1 MTESNSFVHLHVHSE
16 FSLLKASSRISDLV
30 QSAVEFGQPALAITD
45 LGNMF
50 AAVDFFN
57 VCQKKGVKPLMAIE
71 LIVTDGSRHVKK
83 IPDVQENHSL
93 LLYAKNYSGYESL
106 MKLTS
111 IAWTEGYHFLP
122 RVDEETLKDHAHDLI
137 CIIAQK
143 KGKPAALLSKGEKE
157 LALEYIQ
164 AKKQQFGEQ
173 NIYLEIVNHQLA
185 ADIELNAQ
193 FKELSELSG
202 VPLVATN
209 DSYYTNKEDSESHE
223 ILMAINEKM
232 TISDPRRPRFVNR
245 EFYFKDTASM
255 YALFEDFPE
264 ACENTLKIAND
275 CNVELQFGN
284 LFLPRFPIPENFDE
298 DSFLK
303 FQCEEALK
311 TRYDSITDEIN
322 ERLTFELSVIKKMG
336 YSAYFLIVAD
346 FIQAARDRGIP
357 VGPGRGSAAGSMV
370 SYLLGITNLDP
381 LRYGLFFERF
391 LNPDRISMPDIDI
404 DFCFRRREEV
414 IDYVKEKYGA
424 EKVAQIITYGKL
436 KSKAVLKD
444 VARVM
449 EISFDEANEISKAV
463 PADAK
468 NLQAAIEES
477 LEMQRWQDQYP
488 KLFDVAIKLEGLARH
503 TGIHAAGVVI
513 APEEVSDFVPL
524 AGFGNNI
531 STQYDGSV
539 LESQGLLKMDFL
551 GLSTLTVIEDALRYV
566 EQNRSI
572 KLDIDTIPLD
582 DSKVFEILSNA
593 QTAGLFQV
601 DSDLFKSILV
611 EMRPNRFEDIIAL
624 VALGRPGPLGMG
636 MDKVY
641 CESSHDPE
649 KISYP
654 HAKLEEL
661 LRETY
666 GVLLYQE
673 QVMNTA
679 VILAGYTM
687 AEADDLRKVMGK
699 KIVEK
704 MPLHR
709 EKFVEGAANLH
720 DIEEATSNEIFNL
733 MATFAQYGFNKSH
746 SAAYGL
752 ICYQTAF
759 LKAHYTQEFM
769 AAALTDKYDSQ
780 EQVCYLIE
788 DCQRMDIPIIGPDI
802 NLSRFEFTVDQ
813 DKILFGL
820 GAIKEVGSKAIETI
834 LKARQDSPFESLRD
848 FCYRVDLFTVNK
860 KVIENLIKVGAF
872 DGLAGERSQKLEVV
886 DGFIKEGQQYQK
898 NKKSGQRFLFEI
910 KGENQNLDDGF
921 PNSVK
926 DSRVEQLAWEKE
938 LTGIYF
944 SGHPLDE
951 YRFVIE
957 KAANTRCKELR
968 NLADNTPVIT
978 GGMISNFRRRVNKKG
993 EDWITFKISDFS
1005 GSVDC
1010 VVFARQFKKVTF
1022 KVINDNVVF
1031 ISGNKKL
1038 QSFNGEPQIIVEDM
1052 ELIDYVHESARWKLN
1067 VSLVLTEQNSQLD
1080 RLGELKGILQAHA
1093 GNEDLNLMYRCQG
1106 YNVRMSLPVNMRI
1119 NPHLKLL
1126 KKLDS
1131 LFGTESLHLKL
1142 NPPLSKG
1149 WGNGSS

>member
-1 MTESNSFVHLHVHSE
+1 MTAQRNFAHLHVHSE
-16 FSLLKASSRISDLV
+16 YSLLKASSRIKDLV
-30 QSAVEFGQPALAITD
+30 SLAVEFKQPALAITD

-50 AAVDFFN
+50 AAVDFFSA
-57 VCQKKGVKPLMAIE
+57 CKKAGIKPIMALE
-71 LIVTDGSRHVKK
+71 LIVTTGSRHVKK
-83 IPDVQENHSL
+83 IPDMQENHSL

-111 IAWTEGYHFLP
+111 LAWTEGFHFLP
-122 RVDEETLKDHAHDLI
+122 RVDEQALEEYAHDLI
-137 CIIAQK
+137 CVIAQK
-143 KGKPAALLSKGEKE
+143 KGILNSLLSKGKQDQ
-157 LALEYIQ
+157 AVTYIQ
-164 AKKQQFGEQ
+164 EKKKLFGEA
-173 NIYLEIVNHQLA
+173 NLYLEIVNHKLPE
-185 ADIELNAQ
+185 DIELNKQ
-193 FKELSELSG
+193 FKKLSELTG
-202 VPLVATN
+202 VPLLASN
-209 DSYYTNKEDSESHE
+209 DSYYTNKEDAESHE

-245 EFYFKDTASM
+245 EFYFKDTESM
-255 YALFEDFPE
+255 YELFKDYPE
-264 ACENTLKIAND
+264 ACENSMKIVEA
-275 CNVELQFGN
+275 CEVELQFGK
-284 LFLPRFPIPENFDE
+284 LYLPRFPIPDDFDE
-298 DSFLK
+298 DSYLRYR
-303 FQCEEALK
+303 CIEALK
-311 TRYDSITDEIN
+311 IRYDEIN
-322 ERLTFELSVIKKMG
+322 DEIHERLDFELAVIKNMG

-381 LRYGLFFERF
+381 LKYGLFFERF

-414 IDYVKEKYGA
+414 IEYVKEKYGA

-463 PADAK
+463 PVDAK
-468 NLQAAIEES
+468 NLQAALEES
-477 LEMQRWQDQYP
+477 IEMQRWQDQYP
-488 KLFDVAIKLEGLARH
+488 QLFDVAVKLEGLARH

-513 APEEVSDFVPL
+513 APDEVSDFVPL
-524 AGFGNNI
+524 AGFGSNV

-551 GLSTLTVIEDALRYV
+551 GLSTLTVIEDALGHI
-566 EQNRSI
+566 ESNRSI
-572 KLDIDTIPLD
+572 RLDIDTIPLD
-582 DSKVFEILSNA
+582 DAKVFEILA
-593 QTAGLFQV
+593 KAHTPGLFQV

-611 EMRPNRFEDIIAL
+611 EMRPKRFEDIIAL

-641 CESSHDPE
+641 CESSHDPA

-654 HAKLEEL
+654 HQKLEEL
-661 LRETY
+661 LKETY
-666 GVLLYQE
+666 GVLIYQE

-699 KIVEK
+699 KIVDK

-709 EKFVEGAANLH
+709 DKFVEGARSLH
-720 DIEEATSNEIFNL
+720 SIEENDANEVFNL

-759 LKAHYTQEFM
+759 LKAHYPQEFM

-788 DCQRMDIPIIGPDI
+788 DCHRMDIPIQAPDVNI
-802 NLSRFEFTVDQ
+802 SKFEFAVDG

-820 GAIKEVGSKAIETI
+820 GAIKEVGAKAIETI
-834 LKARQDSPFESLRD
+834 VSARKEKSFESLRD

-872 DGLAGERSQKLEVV
+872 DALPGERSQKLAVL
-886 DGFIKEGQQYQK
+886 DGFIREGQEYQK
-898 NKKSGQRFLFEI
+898 NKKSGQRFLFEA
-910 KGENQNLDDGF
+910 KGEKQSREDGF
-921 PNSVK
+921 SESKN

-938 LTGIYF
+938 FTGIYF

-951 YRFVIE
+951 YRVALE
-957 KAANTRCKELR
+957 KAVNSRCKDLSI
-968 NLADNTPVIT
+968 LVDGTPVIS
-978 GGMISNFRRRVNKKG
+978 GGMISNFRRRLNKKG

-1010 VVFARQFKKVTF
+1010 VIFARQFKKVTF
-1022 KVINDNVVF
+1022 KVFDDQVVF
-1031 ISGNKKL
+1031 ISGTKKL
-1038 QSFNGEPQIIVEDM
+1038 QSFNNEPQIIVEDM
-1052 ELIDYVHESARWKLN
+1052 ELIDYLHESVRWKIK
-1067 VSLVLTEQNSQLD
+1067 VSLLLDERNSKPDQLQ
-1080 RLGELKGILQAHA
+1080 ELKSILKSYS
-1093 GNEDLNLMYRCQG
+1093 GNHEIQVVYRCQG
-1106 YNVRMSLPVNMRI
+1106 YNVQMALPKEFRVTPHMLFLKELDSTFGEQSINLRLQPPVNKR
-1119 NPHLKLL
+1119 
-1126 KKLDS
+1126 
-1131 LFGTESLHLKL
+1131 
-1142 NPPLSKG
+1142 
-1149 WGNGSS
+1149 WG

>member
-1 MTESNSFVHLHVHSE
+1 MSESPNFVHLHVHSE

-30 QSAVEFGQPALAITD
+30 QKAVEFGQPALAITD

-57 VCQKKGVKPLMAIE
+57 SCKKAGIKPLMALE

-83 IPDVQENHSL
+83 IPDMQENHSL
-93 LLYAKNYSGYESL
+93 LLYAKNYGGYESL
-106 MKLTS
+106 MKLSS

-122 RVDEETLKDHAHDLI
+122 RVDEEVLKAHAHDLI
-137 CIIAQK
+137 CVIAQK
-143 KGKPAALLSKGEKE
+143 KGKPRALLSKGKKE
-157 LALEYIQ
+157 LAVEYINQ
-164 AKKQQFGEQ
+164 KKEQFGQ
-173 NIYLEIVNHQLA
+173 ANLYLEIVNHNLHE
-185 ADIELNAQ
+185 DDKLNQ
-193 FKELSELSG
+193 DFRELSELTG

-209 DSYYTNKEDSESHE
+209 DTYYTIKEDAEAHE
-223 ILMAINEKM
+223 ILMAIDEKM

-245 EFYFKDTASM
+245 EFYFKNTSDM
-255 YALFEDFPE
+255 QALFEDFPD
-264 ACENTLKIAND
+264 ACENTLRIAKE
-275 CNVELQFGN
+275 CNVELQFDN
-284 LFLPRFPIPENFDE
+284 LFLPRFPIPENYDE
-298 DSFLK
+298 DSFLEYK
-303 FQCEEALK
+303 CREALEK
-311 TRYDSITDEIN
+311 RYDQITDEIIQ
-322 ERLTFELSVIKKMG
+322 RLDFELSVIRKMG

-381 LRYGLFFERF
+381 LQYGLFFERF

-449 EISFDEANEISKAV
+449 EIAFDEANEISKAV
-463 PADAK
+463 PADVK
-468 NLQAAIEES
+468 NLEQALEES
-477 LEMQRWQDQYP
+477 VEMQRWQDQYP
-488 KLFDVAIKLEGLARH
+488 KLFDVAMKLEGLARH

-566 EQNRSI
+566 ESNRSI

-593 QTAGLFQV
+593 HTAGLFQV

-611 EMRPNRFEDIIAL
+611 EMRPKRFEDIIAL

-654 HAKLEEL
+654 HIKLEEL
-661 LRETY
+661 LKETY

-679 VILAGYTM
+679 VILGGYTM

-699 KIVEK
+699 KIVDK

-709 EKFVEGAANLH
+709 DKFVQGAAQLH
-720 DIEEATSNEIFNL
+720 SIEESTSNEIFNL

-788 DCQRMDIPIIGPDI
+788 DCQRMDIPIIGP
-802 NLSRFEFTVDQ
+802 NVNVSRFEFTVDG

-820 GAIKEVGSKAIETI
+820 GAIKEVGSRAIETI
-834 LKARQDSPFESLRD
+834 INARDQGDFVSLRD

-872 DGLAGERSQKLEVV
+872 DGIPGERSQKLEAL
-886 DGFIKEGQQYQK
+886 DGFIKEGQQFQK
-898 NKKSGQRFLFEI
+898 NKKSGQRFLFET
-910 KGENQNLDDGF
+910 KGEQQNLDDGLLTTH
-921 PNSVK
+921 K

-951 YRFVIE
+951 YRFMLE
-957 KAANTRCKELR
+957 KAVDARCRDMR
-968 NLADNTPVIT
+968 NLADSTPVLA

-993 EDWITFKISDFS
+993 EDWITFRISDFS

-1010 VVFARQFKKVTF
+1010 VIFARQFKKVTF
-1022 KVINDNVVF
+1022 KVVDDQVVF
-1031 ISGNKKL
+1031 VSGAKKL

-1052 ELIDYVHESARWKLN
+1052 ELIDFVHESARWKLN
-1067 VSLVLTEQNSQLD
+1067 AYLTLD
-1080 RLGELKGILQAHA
+1080 ERHSHLSKLEELKKILEDHA
-1093 GNEDLNLMYRCQG
+1093 GNEDLHLHYRCQG
-1106 YNVRMSLPVNMRI
+1106 YNVRMALPSNLRI
-1119 NPHLKLL
+1119 KPHLGLFKE
-1126 KKLDS
+1126 LDHV
-1131 LFGTESLHLKL
+1131 FGSESLQLKL
-1142 NPPLSKG
+1142 NPPVYKS
-1149 WGNGSS
+1149 WGHA

>member
-1 MTESNSFVHLHVHSE
+1 MSENLNFVHLHVHSE
-16 FSLLKASSRISDLV
+16 YSLLKASSRIHDLV
-30 QSAVEFGQPALAITD
+30 SLAVEFKQPALAITD

-50 AAVDFFN
+50 AAVDFFSA
-57 VCQKKGVKPLMAIE
+57 CKKSGIKPIMALE
-71 LIVTDGSRHVKK
+71 LIVTTGSRHIKK
-83 IPDVQENHSL
+83 IPDMQENHSL

-111 IAWTEGYHFLP
+111 LAWTEGFHFLP
-122 RVDEETLKDHAHDLI
+122 RVDEQALEEHAHDLI
-137 CIIAQK
+137 CVIAQK
-143 KGKPAALLSKGEKE
+143 KGILNSLLSKGKQDEAVLYIKEKKR
-157 LALEYIQ
+157 L
-164 AKKQQFGEQ
+164 FGQ
-173 NIYLEIVNHQLA
+173 DNLYLEIVNHKLSE
-185 ADIELNAQ
+185 DIELNLQ
-193 FKELSELSG
+193 FKELSELTD
-202 VPLVATN
+202 VPLVASN
-209 DSYYTNKEDSESHE
+209 DSYYTKREDAEAHE

-245 EFYFKDTASM
+245 EFYFKDTQTM
-255 YALFEDFPE
+255 CDLFQDYPE
-264 ACENTLKIAND
+264 ACENTLKIAEACD
-275 CNVELQFGN
+275 VELQFGK
-284 LFLPRFPIPENFDE
+284 LYLPRFPIPKEFDE
-298 DSFLK
+298 DGYLRHR
-303 FQCEEALK
+303 CVEALES
-311 TRYDSITDEIN
+311 RYDEISNEIN
-322 ERLTFELSVIKKMG
+322 ERLDFELAVIKNMG

-381 LRYGLFFERF
+381 LKYGLFFERF

-414 IDYVKEKYGA
+414 IEYVKEKYGA

-463 PADAK
+463 PADSK
-468 NLQAAIEES
+468 NLKAALEDSI
-477 LEMQRWQDQYP
+477 EMQRWQDQYP
-488 KLFDVAIKLEGLARH
+488 QLFDVAVKLEGLARH

-513 APEEVSDFVPL
+513 APDEVSDYVPL
-524 AGFGNNI
+524 AGFGNNV

-551 GLSTLTVIEDALRYV
+551 GLSTLTVIEDALGHIAS
-566 EQNRSI
+566 NRSI

-582 DSKVFEILSNA
+582 DSKVFEILSA
-593 QTAGLFQV
+593 AHTPGLFQV
-601 DSDLFKSILV
+601 DSDLFKSILI
-611 EMRPNRFEDIIAL
+611 EMRPKRFEDIIAL

-641 CESSHDPE
+641 CESSHDPT

-654 HAKLEEL
+654 HEKLEDL
-661 LRETY
+661 LKETY
-666 GVLLYQE
+666 GVLIYQE

-699 KIVEK
+699 KIVDK

-709 EKFVEGAANLH
+709 DKFVEGARSLH
-720 DIEEATSNEIFNL
+720 NIEENDANEVFNL

-759 LKAHYTQEFM
+759 LKAHYPQEFM
-769 AAALTDKYDSQ
+769 AAALTDKFDSQ
-780 EQVCYLIE
+780 DQVCYLIE
-788 DCQRMDIPIIGPDI
+788 DCHRMDIPIQAPDV
-802 NLSRFEFTVDQ
+802 NNSKFEFTVDG

-834 LKARQDSPFESLRD
+834 VSAREKKEFESLRD

-872 DGLAGERSQKLEVV
+872 DSLPGERSQKLSVL
-886 DGFIKEGQQYQK
+886 DGFIREGQEFQK
-898 NKKSGQRFLFEI
+898 NKKSGQRFLFEA
-910 KGENQNLDDGF
+910 KGVEQSRDDGF
-921 PNSVK
+921 DDSHK
-926 DSRVEQLAWEKE
+926 DSRVEQLQWEKE
-938 LTGIYF
+938 FTGIYF

-951 YRFVIE
+951 YRVALE
-957 KAANTRCKELR
+957 KAVNSRCRDLS
-968 NLADNTPVIT
+968 NLVDGTPVLA
-978 GGMISNFRRRVNKKG
+978 GGMISNFRRRLNKKG

-1022 KVINDNVVF
+1022 KVFDDQVVF
-1031 ISGNKKL
+1031 VSGSKKL

-1052 ELIDYVHESARWKLN
+1052 ELIDYLHESVRWKLK
-1067 VSLVLTEQNSQLD
+1067 VSLVLDEHNSKPNQLEQLKSILKSHSGDQ
-1080 RLGELKGILQAHA
+1080 ELQVV
-1093 GNEDLNLMYRCQG
+1093 YRCQG
-1106 YNVRMSLPVNMRI
+1106 YNVQVALPKEFRVKPHLLLIKELDSTFGEQSINLLLQAPVNKR
-1119 NPHLKLL
+1119 
-1126 KKLDS
+1126 
-1131 LFGTESLHLKL
+1131 
-1142 NPPLSKG
+1142 
-1149 WGNGSS
+1149 WG

>member
-1 MTESNSFVHLHVHSE
+1 MAKKNNFVHLHVHSE
-16 FSLLKASSRISDLV
+16 YSLLKASSRIKDLV
-30 QSAVEFGQPALAITD
+30 ALAVEFKQPALAITD

-50 AAVDFFN
+50 AAVDFYSA
-57 VCQKKGVKPLMAIE
+57 CKKAGIKPIIALE
-71 LIVTDGSRHVKK
+71 LIVTEGSRHVKK
-83 IPDVQENHSL
+83 IPDMQENHSL

-111 IAWTEGYHFLP
+111 LAWTEGFHFLP
-122 RVDEETLKDHAHDLI
+122 RVDEEVLVKHAHDLI
-137 CIIAQK
+137 CVIAQK
-143 KGKPAALLSKGEKE
+143 KGILNTLLAKGKQDQ
-157 LALEYIQ
+157 AVEYIKE
-164 AKKQQFGEQ
+164 KKQFFGEG
-173 NIYLEIVNHQLA
+173 NLYLEIVNHKLSE
-185 ADIELNAQ
+185 DLDLNKK
-193 FKELSELSG
+193 FKQLSELTE
-202 VPLVATN
+202 VPLVASN
-209 DSYYTNKEDSESHE
+209 DSYYTNREDAESHE

-245 EFYFKDTASM
+245 EFYFKSTAAM
-255 YALFEDFPE
+255 YELFTDFPA
-264 ACENTLKIAND
+264 ACANTLKIAEA

-284 LFLPRFPIPENFDE
+284 LYLPRFPIPVEYDE
-298 DSFLK
+298 DSYLK
-303 FQCEEALK
+303 HRCKEALED
-311 TRYDSITDEIN
+311 RYKDITEEIY
-322 ERLTFELSVIKKMG
+322 ERLDFELAVIKNMG

-381 LRYGLFFERF
+381 LKYGLFFERF

-414 IDYVKEKYGA
+414 IEYVKEKYGA

-463 PADAK
+463 PTDSK
-468 NLQAAIEES
+468 NLEAAVEDSI
-477 LEMQRWQDQYP
+477 EMQRWQDQYP
-488 KLFDVAIKLEGLARH
+488 QLFDVAIKLEGLARH

-513 APEEVSDFVPL
+513 APDEVSDYVPL
-524 AGFGNNI
+524 AGFGGNV

-551 GLSTLTVIEDALRYV
+551 GLSTLTVIEDALGHI
-566 EQNRSI
+566 ESNRSI
-572 KLDIDTIPLD
+572 RLDIDTIPLD
-582 DSKVFEILSNA
+582 DPKVFEILSSA
-593 QTAGLFQV
+593 HTPGLFQV

-611 EMRPNRFEDIIAL
+611 EMRPKRFEDIIAL

-641 CESSHDPE
+641 CESSHDPA

-654 HAKLEEL
+654 HKKLENL
-661 LRETY
+661 LKETY

-699 KIVEK
+699 KIVDK

-709 EKFVEGAANLH
+709 DKFVKGASELH
-720 DIEEATSNEIFNL
+720 SIEENDANEVFNL

-759 LKAHYTQEFM
+759 LKTHYPQEFM

-788 DCQRMDIPIIGPDI
+788 DCHRMDIPILAPDV
-802 NLSRFEFTVDQ
+802 NLSKFEFAVDGE
-813 DKILFGL
+813 KILFGL

-834 LKARQDSPFESLRD
+834 IQEREKIPFESLRD

-872 DGLAGERSQKLEVV
+872 DALPGERTQKLSVL
-886 DGFIKEGQQYQK
+886 DGFIREGQEYQK
-898 NKKSGQRFLFEI
+898 NKKSGQRFLFEA
-910 KGENQNLDDGF
+910 KGEQQSRSDGF
-921 PNSVK
+921 EDCKK

-938 LTGIYF
+938 YTGIYF

-951 YRFVIE
+951 YRVALE
-957 KAANTRCKELR
+957 KAVNSRCKD
-968 NLADNTPVIT
+968 LAQLVDGTPVLS
-978 GGMISNFRRRVNKKG
+978 GGMISNFRRRLNKKG

-1010 VVFARQFKKVTF
+1010 VTFARQFKKVTF
-1022 KVINDNVVF
+1022 KVNDDQVVF
-1031 ISGNKKL
+1031 VSGAKKL
-1038 QSFNGEPQIIVEDM
+1038 QSFNGEPQIIIEDM
-1052 ELIDYVHESARWKLN
+1052 ELIDYLHESVRWKLK
-1067 VSLVLTEQNSQLD
+1067 VSLTLDEHNTKVNQLQNLKAILSAYPGEQ
-1080 RLGELKGILQAHA
+1080 ELEVI
-1093 GNEDLNLMYRCQG
+1093 YRSQG
-1106 YNVRMSLPVNMRI
+1106 YNVQLTLPKKYRI
-1119 NPHLKLL
+1119 NPQISFLKE
-1126 KKLDS
+1126 LDS
-1131 LFGTESLHLKL
+1131 TFGEKSIDLRLQ
-1142 NPPLSKG
+1142 PPVNKRWSY
-1149 WGNGSS
+1149 